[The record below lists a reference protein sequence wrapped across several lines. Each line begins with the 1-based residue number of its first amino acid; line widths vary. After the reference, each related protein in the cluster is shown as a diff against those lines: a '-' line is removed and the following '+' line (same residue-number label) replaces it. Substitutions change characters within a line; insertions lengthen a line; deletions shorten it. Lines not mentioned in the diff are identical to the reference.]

1 MLNKISIENYK
12 SIKKVEID
20 IKDINILIGSNGA
33 GKSNFISFFKLL
45 NSIIKQRL
53 QNHIAEE
60 SGANNVFHHG
70 LKNSEFIKGEFNFEN
85 DGHHNIYDFKLKA
98 SNDGGIFFEEEK
110 PSYYHR
116 YYRTEYS
123 DNIASGNTETNLF
136 KAHRQTNGY
145 LKERLKEFRLYHFH
159 DTGKTALVKQSFNI
173 QDNDFLYEDAR
184 NLASFLFKLSIKEP
198 KILEKI
204 EKTIKL
210 IVPYFEKFVLKPD
223 IRNEETIKL
232 SWQEKDSDMTFNASH
247 LSDGTLRMIC
257 LITLFLQPNPP
268 KMILL
273 DEPELGL
280 HPFALTV
287 LADLIK
293 GISAKG
299 TQVIISTQSVPLI
312 ENFTINDII
321 IVEKEGKSSVFKR
334 PDMEFLKEWIDEYTL
349 GELWEMNL
357 LGGRP

>member
-12 SIKKVEID
+12 SIEKVEID

-53 QNHIAEE
+53 QSHIAEE

-70 LKNSEFIKGEFNFEN
+70 LKNSEFIKGEF
-85 DGHHNIYDFKLKA
+85 DFKNRGHYNTYSFTLRA
-98 SNDGGIFFEEEK
+98 NNDGGVFFDEEI
-110 PSYYHR
+110 PSYYHSYHGR
-116 YYRTEYS
+116 EYLY
-123 DNIASGNTETNLF
+123 NIANGNTETNLI
-136 KAHRQTNGY
+136 KYNKTY
-145 LKERLKEFRLYHFH
+145 SEYVKERLQEFRLYHFH

-173 QDNDFLYEDAR
+173 QDNEFLYEDAR
-184 NLASFLFKLSIKEP
+184 NLASFLFRLSIKEP
-198 KILEKI
+198 RVLEKI

-210 IVPYFEKFVLKPD
+210 IAPYFDKFILKPD
-223 IRNEETIKL
+223 VKNEESIKL
-232 SWQEKDSDMTFNASH
+232 SWQEKDSDMMFNASH

-268 KMILL
+268 KIILL

-287 LADLIK
+287 LSDLIK

-321 IVEKEGKSSVFKR
+321 IVEKEGKKSIFKR